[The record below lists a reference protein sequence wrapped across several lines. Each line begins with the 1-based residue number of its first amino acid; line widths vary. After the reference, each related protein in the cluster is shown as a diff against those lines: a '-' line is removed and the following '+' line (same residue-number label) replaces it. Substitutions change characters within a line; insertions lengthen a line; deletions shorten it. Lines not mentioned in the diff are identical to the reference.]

1 MNELEQALRTQ
12 QEAEARLE
20 EAKAQ
25 TKRIALAQYAAAR
38 DACRVAGVALPPL
51 KGERSSEKGSAAARA
66 RWASWTPEKR
76 AAWLAAIQAGKRRK
90 AALKANGAIQ

>member
-1 MNELEQALRTQ
+1 MTELEQALEQ
-12 QEAEARLE
+12 QQQAEQALE
-20 EAKAQ
+20 RAKAM

-38 DACRVAGVALPPL
+38 DACRVAGVALPPS
-51 KGERSSEKGSAAARA
+51 ERSSKKGSAGARA
-66 RWASWTPEKR
+66 RWANWTPEKR